1 VFQDTAEPL
10 APSKPTSP
18 APAIAEVRMKIS
30 ARITNQQGKHSISVA
45 TEGREQQLAIRP
57 GGDGLG
63 SCVNGGELLFSALAT
78 CYCNDL
84 YREAR
89 KRDIEIV
96 RVRVEVSGEFA
107 SEGSG
112 ASNIT
117 YRASVDAKAPED
129 AVLELMKHTDRM
141 AEIHNTLRQSAPVV
155 LAECQA
161 REIPAAP
168 VAAARAASGL

>member
-1 VFQDTAEPL
+1 
-10 APSKPTSP
+10 
-18 APAIAEVRMKIS
+18 MKIS
-30 ARITNQQGKHSISVA
+30 SRITNQQGKHIVTIE

-63 SCVNGGELLFSALAT
+63 SCVSGGELLFSALAT

-89 KRDIEIV
+89 KRGIEVV
-96 RVRVEVSGEFA
+96 RVRVEVTGEFA

-112 ASNIT
+112 ASNIR
-117 YRASVDAKAPED
+117 YRASVDAKAPEQ
-129 AVLELMKHTDRM
+129 AVLELMRHTDSV
-141 AEIHNTLRQSAPVV
+141 AEIHNTLRPSTPVV

-168 VAAARAASGL
+168 VAAARAASGS

>member
-1 VFQDTAEPL
+1 
-10 APSKPTSP
+10 
-18 APAIAEVRMKIS
+18 MKITS
-30 ARITNQQGKHSISVA
+30 RITNQQGKHTLTIE
-45 TEGREQQLAIRP
+45 TDGREQPLAIRP

-63 SCVNGGELLFSALAT
+63 SSVNGGELLFSALAT

-89 KRDIEIV
+89 KRGIELI
-96 RVRVEVSGEFA
+96 RVRVEVKGDFTA
-107 SEGSG
+107 EGAA

-129 AVLELMKHTDRM
+129 AVLELMRHTDRV
-141 AEIHNTLRQSAPVV
+141 AEIHNTLRYSAPVLLV
-155 LAECQA
+155 ECQA

-168 VAAARAASGL
+168 VAAARSMAS